1 MICSLVM
8 TSRFILFIIVNDRCL
23 QIVELN
29 LFYVVMFHL
38 IVRLIPPVTLYFL
51 LILAIDSNEYQF
63 PGRTIRHLNN
73 RIRTVFV
80 PCREIAVYSSR
91 LRAVTMPH
99 LRHIILFSDAIYNSS
114 MKEN

>member
-1 MICSLVM
+1 MVCSLVI
-8 TSRFILFIIVNDRCL
+8 TSRFILFVAFVNDRCL

-29 LFYVVMFHL
+29 LFYVVVFHL

-73 RIRTVFV
+73 RIRLKYGYFRPGNGERIRTVFV
-80 PCREIAVYSSR
+80 PCREIVVYSSR
-91 LRAVTMPH
+91 FRAVFT
-99 LRHIILFSDAIYNSS
+99 SYNTI
-114 MKEN
+114 